1 MVGKIEN
8 RNLLLRSNSMHTKD
22 NVSTMNSPPIL
33 YKKMIEKVDDQ
44 NGKKNKKKISK
55 NLSTSFKEYNDN
67 DTQNRRSTKFDN
79 GIDILNVNRKS
90 SEASEKTYYYKE
102 NSLNNESE
110 DKINNLKNSKKI
122 DEKNNSSTLDPK
134 NGLLDISTSIFSAIT
149 KKLTEMKTNEKKPDI
164 DSENVLRKKT
174 VLKDAENT
182 SSNNNTYETDAY
194 LINDE
199 EQGKMK
205 KQNSVMFNN
214 TDNNCYNSQ
223 CEENLI
229 FINNAYNNSGAYNMQ
244 NQTGTCINTSE
255 ISGIHNGQVD
265 LYNNIAH
272 ISTNI
277 NNPYNNMQF
286 ATHAIIPPVVKPST
300 HLVVPHQSM
309 QPTFLG
315 SNNNINYDGQNQH
328 IFQAQTE
335 TPTYLYTNEN
345 PTYLCTNENPTY
357 LYANTNPV
365 VNPGIVHTV
374 EYESNNLKKNINQMN
389 RVVINDTTQFYNVGK
404 KETKIKSLLCNSSE
418 KNNKKNIKNEL
429 SAEILIY
436 KNPLSNPPKNIKK
449 GTYNIP
455 INNNVFVRTRSLTPH
470 TYYSKNKKNV
480 SPLKNLNVQRMTST
494 NVKHKNMYMNPICT
508 HEVTYT
514 YPIQN
519 NTTINKLVE
528 NCDNKSDLN
537 KCSTETSSL
546 ETINEKIDGQP
557 TNLNQKIKNL
567 QNKVSEL
574 TKTNKNLNELSQM
587 YKNECNRMRET
598 LATHAV
604 DKNYI
609 SPKKI
614 INYEKENLKLEKEND
629 KLREQIKVLGKA
641 ILSTHDIAGVKK
653 ILAKQIIN
661 LNDENEKY
669 KKEIKELKKKDNI
682 NSQVMFNLNKA
693 EVSVDAVDS
702 IFLQTKN
709 VIIEAH
715 QSINVFYLNLRNL
728 IDEFFDK
735 IKFLILED
743 EYTKKEK
750 LLYVTS
756 LEEIIN
762 ENLTEI
768 NGIVVKVNELRKRM
782 KDVKAHILDTNRT
795 NPLCLCKP
803 ARDVLENDINHLEK
817 ELHKHSLMIKNLR
830 KKNLFLCINDL
841 NSQFNQVEQVECLND
856 ETNIDR
862 EGDITHNVDKKNE
875 VNNASQVGN
884 KKSYNKKNEDDNS
897 GLQEKIKKIEDQLNS
912 LSNHINYNS
921 GDEYENESEEE
932 NYPKNRKF
940 LVEKLT
946 KSIKKGATH
955 LSKPHDTSINSK
967 KKKMNYKHFQKK
979 NKEQDDNDFYE
990 EFKEDSKDVD
1000 DSSDSPKFEDSETEN
1015 TSSNKRQWMSD
1026 EEVEKSKN
1034 KMIELLA
1041 LLKGKHNDDLVEN
1054 TENYVKSF
1062 GKHKSE
1068 NEYNMQSIYNNLR
1081 AIKNSI
1087 KNTDDDTE
1095 NNILALIESQAAE
1108 IKIFGNCIDNLKNT
1122 VTS

>member
-1 MVGKIEN
+1 MIGKIEN
-8 RNLLLRSNSMHTKD
+8 RNLLGHSNSMHTKE
-22 NVSTMNSPPIL
+22 NVNTMNSSPIL
-33 YKKMIEKVDDQ
+33 FKEMDEKIDDQ
-44 NGKKNKKKISK
+44 SRKKNRKKSSK
-55 NLSTSFKEYNDN
+55 NLSTTFKEHNDS
-67 DTQNRRSTKFDN
+67 QNRRSTKFDN
-79 GIDILNVNRKS
+79 GIDTVYENRKS

-102 NSLNNESE
+102 NSLNNETE
-110 DKINNLKNSKKI
+110 DKINNLKNSKEI

-149 KKLTEMKTNEKKPDI
+149 KKLTEMKTNEKKSDI
-164 DSENVLRKKT
+164 VSENVSRKKT
-174 VLKDAENT
+174 ILKDADNI

-199 EQGKMK
+199 EHAKMK
-205 KQNSVMFNN
+205 QQNSVMFNN
-214 TDNNCYNSQ
+214 TDNNYYNPK
-223 CEENLI
+223 CDENLI
-229 FINNAYNNSGAYNMQ
+229 FINNAYNDGGIYNMQ

-286 ATHAIIPPVVKPST
+286 ATHAILPPAVKPSA
-300 HLVVPHQSM
+300 HLVVPHQSI

-315 SNNNINYDGQNQH
+315 SNNNMNYDAQNQH
-328 IFQAQTE
+328 TLQTQ
-335 TPTYLYTNEN
+335 NGGS
-345 PTYLCTNENPTY
+345 TY
-357 LYANTNPV
+357 LYASTSPV
-365 VNPGIVHTV
+365 VNPGFVHTV
-374 EYESNNLKKNINQMN
+374 EYESNNLKKNSNQMN
-389 RVVINDTTQFYNVGK
+389 KIVINDTTGFYNFAK
-404 KETKIKSLLCNSSE
+404 KETKIKSLLCNRSE
-418 KNNKKNIKNEL
+418 KNDKKNMKNEL
-429 SAEILIY
+429 KAEILIY
-436 KNPLSNPPKNIKK
+436 KNPLSNPPKNIKN

-470 TYYSKNKKNV
+470 TYYSKNKKNI
-480 SPLKNLNVQRMTST
+480 SPLKNLNVQKMGSK
-494 NVKHKNMYMNPICT
+494 NVKHKNMYINPICT

-519 NTTINKLVE
+519 NTNFEKKNNTTINKLVE
-528 NCDNKSDLN
+528 DCDNKSEIN
-537 KCSTETSSL
+537 KCSTEASSL
-546 ETINEKIDGQP
+546 ESIGDKKIDGQT
-557 TNLNQKIKNL
+557 TNVNQKIKNL

-598 LATHAV
+598 LSTHAV

-614 INYEKENLKLEKEND
+614 INYEKENLKLEKENE

-669 KKEIKELKKKDNI
+669 KKEIKELKKKENI
-682 NSQVMFNLNKA
+682 NNQVMFNINKA

-735 IKFLILED
+735 IKFLIMED

-782 KDVKAHILDTNRT
+782 KDVKAHVLDTNRA

-803 ARDVLENDINHLEK
+803 TRDILENDINHLEK

-830 KKNLFLCINDL
+830 KKNLFLCLNDL

-856 ETNIDR
+856 EANVDS
-862 EGDITHNVDKKNE
+862 EGNITHGMHKKKE
-875 VNNASQVGN
+875 VNKASQVAS
-884 KKSYNKKNEDDNS
+884 KKSHNKNNEDDNS
-897 GLQEKIKKIEDQLNS
+897 GLQEKIKKIEDQLNT
-912 LSNHINYNS
+912 LSNHINYNT
-921 GDEYENESEEE
+921 GDEDDNESEEE

-955 LSKPHDTSINSK
+955 LTKPHDTSINSK
-967 KKKMNYKHFQKK
+967 KKKTNYKHFQKK
-979 NKEQDDNDFYE
+979 NKEQGDNDFYE
-990 EFKEDSKDVD
+990 ESKEDSQDAD
-1000 DSSDSPKFEDSETEN
+1000 DLSDSPKYEDSETEN
-1015 TSSNKRQWMSD
+1015 TPSNKKQWMSD

-1041 LLKGKHNDDLVEN
+1041 LLKGKNNDDLVEN
-1054 TENYVKSF
+1054 TENYIKSF

-1068 NEYNMQSIYNNLR
+1068 NEYNIQSIYNNLK
-1081 AIKNSI
+1081 AIKNTI

-1108 IKIFGNCIDNLKNT
+1108 IKMFGNCIDNLKNT

>member
-1 MVGKIEN
+1 MVGKVEN
-8 RNLLLRSNSMHTKD
+8 RNLLVRSNSMHTKD
-22 NVSTMNSPPIL
+22 NVNTMDSSPIL
-33 YKKMIEKVDDQ
+33 FKKINEKIDDQ
-44 NGKKNKKKISK
+44 NGKKNRKKSSK

-67 DTQNRRSTKFDN
+67 DSQNRRSTKFDN
-79 GIDILNVNRKS
+79 GIDILYENRKG

-110 DKINNLKNSKKI
+110 DKINNLKNSKEI
-122 DEKNNSSTLDPK
+122 EEKNNSSTLDPK

-164 DSENVLRKKT
+164 DSENVSRKKT
-174 VLKDAENT
+174 ILKDAENI

-199 EQGKMK
+199 EQAKMK
-205 KQNSVMFNN
+205 QQNSVMFNN

-229 FINNAYNNSGAYNMQ
+229 FINNAYNNGGTYNMQ
-244 NQTGTCINTSE
+244 NQVGACINTSE
-255 ISGIHNGQVD
+255 MSGTHNGQVD

-286 ATHAIIPPVVKPST
+286 ATHAIIPPAVKPST
-300 HLVVPHQSM
+300 HLVVPHQSI

-315 SNNNINYDGQNQH
+315 SNNNINYDAQNQH
-328 IFQAQTE
+328 IFQAQSE
-335 TPTYLYTNEN
+335 APTYLYTNEN
-345 PTYLCTNENPTY
+345 PTYV
-357 LYANTNPV
+357 YANANPV
-365 VNPGIVHTV
+365 VSPGIVHTV
-374 EYESNNLKKNINQMN
+374 GYESNNLKKNSNQIN
-389 RVVINDTTQFYNVGK
+389 RVVINDTTQFYNVPK

-418 KNNKKNIKNEL
+418 KNKKKNIKNEL
-429 SAEILIY
+429 KAEILIY

-480 SPLKNLNVQRMTST
+480 SPLKNLNVQKMASK
-494 NVKHKNMYMNPICT
+494 NVKHKTMYINPVCT

-514 YPIQN
+514 YPIQNIAHFEKKN

-537 KCSTETSSL
+537 KCSTEASSL
-546 ETINEKIDGQP
+546 ESIDNGKIDGQP

-614 INYEKENLKLEKEND
+614 LNYEKENLKLEKENE

-669 KKEIKELKKKDNI
+669 KKEIKELKKKENI
-682 NSQVMFNLNKA
+682 NNQVMFNLNKA

-768 NGIVVKVNELRKRM
+768 
-782 KDVKAHILDTNRT
+782 
-795 NPLCLCKP
+795 
-803 ARDVLENDINHLEK
+803 
-817 ELHKHSLMIKNLR
+817 
-830 KKNLFLCINDL
+830 
-841 NSQFNQVEQVECLND
+841 EQVECLND

-862 EGDITHNVDKKNE
+862 EGNITHNAHKKKE
-875 VNNASQVGN
+875 VNNASQVAN
-884 KKSYNKKNEDDNS
+884 KKSHNKINDDDNS
-897 GLQEKIKKIEDQLNS
+897 RLQEKHL
-912 LSNHINYNS
+912 NYNS
-921 GDEYENESEEE
+921 GDEYQNESEEE
-932 NYPKNRKF
+932 NYSKNRKF
-940 LVEKLT
+940 LVGKLT

-979 NKEQDDNDFYE
+979 NEEQGDNDFYE
-990 EFKEDSKDVD
+990 EFKEDSQDVG
-1000 DSSDSPKFEDSETEN
+1000 DSSDLPKFEDSETEN
-1015 TSSNKRQWMSD
+1015 TSSNKKQWMSD

-1068 NEYNMQSIYNNLR
+1068 NEYNMQSIYNNLK
-1081 AIKNSI
+1081 AIKNTI

-1095 NNILALIESQAAE
+1095 NNILALV
-1108 IKIFGNCIDNLKNT
+1108 L
-1122 VTS
+1122 

>member
-244 NQTGTCINTSE
+244 NQNGTCINTSE
-255 ISGIHNGQVD
+255 ISGTHNGQVD

-480 SPLKNLNVQRMTST
+480 SPLKNLNAQRMTST

-762 ENLTEI
+762 ENLTE
-768 NGIVVKVNELRKRM
+768 
-782 KDVKAHILDTNRT
+782 
-795 NPLCLCKP
+795 
-803 ARDVLENDINHLEK
+803 
-817 ELHKHSLMIKNLR
+817 
-830 KKNLFLCINDL
+830 
-841 NSQFNQVEQVECLND
+841 VEQVECLND

-897 GLQEKIKKIEDQLNS
+897 GLQEK
-912 LSNHINYNS
+912 HINYNS

-955 LSKPHDTSINSK
+955 LSKPHDTSINIK
-967 KKKMNYKHFQKK
+967 KKKMNYKNFQKK

-1081 AIKNSI
+1081 VIKNSI

-1095 NNILALIESQAAE
+1095 NNILALV
-1108 IKIFGNCIDNLKNT
+1108 L
-1122 VTS
+1122 